1 MRRSNLRRLAY
12 LVVMAFGLLV
22 LIKVA
27 VQIYIQLRP
36 RITPPAMGWILHSRA
51 RRLYRSF
58 DRTLHYLD
66 LQPGQRV
73 LEIGG
78 GTGAFTI
85 PMAQCVAP
93 DGVVYSI
100 EIQPRMLD
108 QQRQRVGA
116 ITISNIRLH
125 QADARRLPFGNGV
138 FDRAALI
145 ACLPMISNK
154 QLVLSELRRVLKAD
168 GLLLVSEE
176 IFEPEYVPLAVTRAW
191 CWRAGFREVAAHR
204 EALFYSLVLGQN
216 RDRRAS
222 ASETKSGARPSPA
235 SAS

>member
-1 MRRSNLRRLAY
+1 MMQRFNLWRLAY
-12 LVVMAFGLLV
+12 LVVMACGLLMLV
-22 LIKVA
+22 KVA
-27 VQIYIQLRP
+27 VQVYIQLRP

-73 LEIGG
+73 LEVGG
-78 GTGAFTI
+78 GTGAFTL
-85 PMAQCVAP
+85 PMAQAVAP
-93 DGVVYSI
+93 DGLVYSI
-100 EIQPRMLD
+100 EIQPGMLR
-108 QQRQRVGA
+108 QQRRRVAAGNG
-116 ITISNIRLH
+116 SNIRLH

-154 QLVLSELRRVLKAD
+154 QLALSELRRVLKPD

-176 IFEPEYVPLAVTRAW
+176 LVEPEYVPLAVTRRW
-191 CWRAGFREVAAHR
+191 CKRAGFQEVAMYR
-204 EALFYSLVLGQN
+204 DALFYSLVL
-216 RDRRAS
+216 RSHRA
-222 ASETKSGARPSPA
+222 E
-235 SAS
+235 